1 MSRLYTV
8 TLLTYVQSAW
18 VHAKSL
24 QLYQLCDPMD
34 CSLPASS
41 VHRMLQARIL
51 EWLPWPPPGDLPDL
65 GLNLSLLC
73 FLHRQMGSLSLAP
86 PGKPPY
92 GECIIRNARL
102 DESQWNQDYL
112 EKYQQ
117 PQICRW
123 YHCNGR
129 KRRGT
134 KGLLDEGE
142 RGKWKACLTLNI
154 QMTKTMASGFISSVQ
169 FSHSLVSDSL
179 WPHGLQHAR
188 SPCHFMA
195 NRWRKNRNSDRL
207 YFLGLQNHWGL
218 WL

>member
-1 MSRLYTV
+1 MCRVREYMLSHFNCTNSATLWTVACQPPLSIGCSRQEYWSGCHD
-8 TLLTYVQSAW
+8 LLQGIFLT
-18 VHAKSL
+18 
-24 QLYQLCDPMD
+24 
-34 CSLPASS
+34 
-41 VHRMLQARIL
+41 
-51 EWLPWPPPGDLPDL
+51 L

-92 GECIIRNARL
+92 AECIIRNARL

-207 YFLGLQNHWGL
+207 FFLGLQNHWGL

>member
-1 MSRLYTV
+1 MWIIINCGKVLNRCEYQTFLPVSWETCMQIKKQQLEPCTEQLIGSRLRKEYDRAVCCHPVCLIYTLS
-8 TLLTYVQSAW
+8 TSW
-18 VHAKSL
+18 E
-24 QLYQLCDPMD
+24 
-34 CSLPASS
+34 
-41 VHRMLQARIL
+41 MLGWMR
-51 EWLPWPPPGDLPDL
+51 
-65 GLNLSLLC
+65 
-73 FLHRQMGSLSLAP
+73 
-86 PGKPPY
+86 
-92 GECIIRNARL
+92 GEN
-102 DESQWNQDYL
+102 
-112 EKYQQ
+112 YQQ

-154 QMTKTMASGFISSVQ
+154 QMTKAMASGFISSVQ